1 MAVSNAVG
9 SNTFN
14 ILVCLGVPWLIQ
26 SMVNINVRNNYAEI
40 TSTALKYS
48 TGLLI
53 VSLVVMY
60 GILVWN
66 KYKIDKKIAWVAM
79 ILYLCFLTF
88 DTLVEMNVL
97 GNVNLPIC

>member
-26 SMVNINVRNNYAEI
+26 SLINMNVRNNYAEI
-40 TSTALKYS
+40 TSIALEYS
-48 TGLLI
+48 TGLLLL
-53 VSLVVMY
+53 SLGIMY
-60 GILVWN
+60 GILIWN
-66 KYKIDKKIAWVAM
+66 QYKIDRKVAWMA
-79 ILYLCFLTF
+79 ILLYFCFLAF

-97 GNVNLPIC
+97 FFVNLPIC